1 MTGAATRAAA
11 LLAPFLLVVTACG
24 GSDAGSGSRATGQD
38 TSTTSA
44 PPSTTEPLD
53 DPEPVG
59 GLVASIGTNRL
70 YAPNR
75 ELGLGVEN
83 VGDAAV
89 TIEAVQLDSE
99 LFEPLPV
106 VQRQLVLPARS
117 RRLVLPVPYGTARCG
132 AGVREAFAV
141 TIVIAGGEELSLPAA
156 EDHHGAIGR
165 LHRRECAAADV
176 AERADIRLGDA
187 WEADGITISGELVV
201 TKRGRGEPVTLLD
214 AVGNVIFTLRLG
226 GDGPPFR
233 VTDDEPHL
241 SIPVTISAD
250 RCDPHAVAEFKRP
263 LVLLSWV
270 AVGDRVATPVEIV
283 ATGGAQQAFEALIA
297 SCSS

>member
-1 MTGAATRAAA
+1 MKRVAA
-11 LLAPFLLVVTACG
+11 LLTPLLVFVAACG
-24 GSDAGSGSRATGQD
+24 GSEDGSATATSRAD
-38 TSTTSA
+38 TATTSEA
-44 PPSTTEPLD
+44 PSTTAPLD

-59 GLVASIGTNRL
+59 GLLASIGTNRL

-83 VGDAAV
+83 VGDVAV
-89 TIEAVQLDSE
+89 TIEAVQLDSG
-99 LFEPLPV
+99 LFEPVAVAP
-106 VQRQLVLPARS
+106 RRLVLPARS

-132 AGVREAFAV
+132 DGTREAFAV
-141 TIVIAGGEELSLPAA
+141 TIVVAGGEELSLAVA
-156 EDHHGAIGR
+156 EDHPGAIGR

-176 AERADIRLGDA
+176 AERADIRLGDD
-187 WEADGITISGELVV
+187 WEADGVTITGELLL
-201 TKRGRGEPVTLLD
+201 TKRIRGEPVTLVD

-226 GDGPPFR
+226 GEGPPFR
-233 VTDDEPHL
+233 VTDDRPDL
-241 SIPVTISAD
+241 AVPVTISAD

-270 AVGDRVATPVEIV
+270 AVGDGAATPVEIV
-283 ATGGAQQAFEALIA
+283 ATGGARRAFEALIA

>member
-1 MTGAATRAAA
+1 MPGPVARAAA
-11 LLAPFLLVVTACG
+11 LLAPLLLGVNACG
-24 GSDAGSGSRATGQD
+24 GSDPDSATTASSSD

-44 PPSTTEPLD
+44 APSTTEPLD

-59 GLVASIGTNRL
+59 GLVSSIGTNRL

-75 ELGLGVEN
+75 QLGLGIEN
-83 VGDAAV
+83 VGDEPV

-99 LFEPLPV
+99 LFEPVPV
-106 VQRQLVLPARS
+106 AQRQLVLPARS
-117 RRLVLPVPYGTARCG
+117 RRLVLPVPYGPALCG
-132 AGVREAFAV
+132 GGVREAFAV
-141 TIVIAGGEELSLPAA
+141 TIVVDGGEELSLPVA
-156 EDHHGAIGR
+156 EDHPGAIGR
-165 LHRRECAAADV
+165 LHRRECAAAEV

-187 WEADGITISGELVV
+187 WEADGITISGELLV
-201 TKRGRGEPVTLLD
+201 TKRARGEPVTLVD
-214 AVGNVIFTLRLG
+214 AVGNVIFTLRLD

-233 VTDDEPHL
+233 VTDDEPDL

-263 LVLLSWV
+263 LVLLSWF
-270 AVGDRVATPVEIV
+270 AVGDGAPTPVEIV
-283 ATGGAQQAFEALIA
+283 ATGGARQAFEALIA